1 MQAGYRKGAELA
13 EQRSQVHI
21 FMAQTV
27 GIHLSCCLDH
37 RKEEATNVPR
47 TADHLK
53 ARPETLN
60 QRRQFL
66 FRGSDD
72 SVSSNPI
79 VTSSALSTIS

>member
-27 GIHLSCCLDH
+27 GIHLSCCVDH
-37 RKEEATNVPR
+37 RQEATNVPR

-53 ARPETLN
+53 ARIG
-60 QRRQFL
+60 RQSCTH
-66 FRGSDD
+66 RNGRCQ
-72 SVSSNPI
+72 
-79 VTSSALSTIS
+79 TS